1 MKKPRL
7 AIALGLAVFLI
18 ILVVGVAVAARSAS
32 FTINWQVLSGG
43 GAPAASTGNVSLNG
57 SLGQTAIGS
66 SSSASYSL
74 NAGYWLKAPGYKILL
89 PVVMKNQ

>member
-7 AIALGLAVFLI
+7 AIALGLAVLI
-18 ILVVGVAVAARSAS
+18 IVLVAGVAIAASSAS

-43 GAPAASTGNVSLNG
+43 GAPAASAGNVKLNG
-57 SLGQTAIGS
+57 SLGQTAIGH

-74 NAGYWLKAPGYKILL
+74 DSGYWLKASGYKIFL
-89 PVVMKNQ
+89 PVVMNNQ